1 MRCVLFNFS
10 PEVFQ
15 RHLEKGLKKWGLHL
29 MKPIEGTA
37 SRKVEVFLD
46 QKKRV
51 WFFTCVWSFVC
62 YRESCVVKGSEAQP
76 VEEKI
81 NLCHSREPQNLG
93 VVVSHWQKPPA
104 EPGSG
109 NRSSVPLS
117 PTSSSTRHHSEI
129 KISCQ
134 NGVAEFKEL
143 HPQIPLLLPNASGEQ
158 GHQTASAL
166 LCVFPRIGFASFF
179 WESLAPFL

>member
-51 WFFTCVWSFVC
+51 WFFTCV
-62 YRESCVVKGSEAQP
+62 
-76 VEEKI
+76 
-81 NLCHSREPQNLG
+81 
-93 VVVSHWQKPPA
+93 
-104 EPGSG
+104 
-109 NRSSVPLS
+109 
-117 PTSSSTRHHSEI
+117 
-129 KISCQ
+129 
-134 NGVAEFKEL
+134 
-143 HPQIPLLLPNASGEQ
+143 
-158 GHQTASAL
+158 
-166 LCVFPRIGFASFF
+166 
-179 WESLAPFL
+179 